1 MKSLYIMSLLGIAA
15 MLGSCKNQSHE
26 FESSQQQAVY
36 FPVQYPVRTLVLGET
51 RLDNSVD
58 LQNAF
63 HVGVCVG
70 GGYSNETSWTV
81 DYEVDPSLIPSEGM
95 KVKNTEG
102 EDVTLKVLPDY
113 YYTLEPENS
122 VVIPKG
128 SFNGLIR
135 VNMSDA
141 FFEDKDAC
149 SFDSDVI
156 YVLPMKIT
164 GSSCPKILW
173 GTSTVENPNLFD
185 NSHWVA
191 TDQPRFFT
199 LFGVKFINML
209 DGVFFHRG
217 KQFKMGADGEYALD
231 KEFAYD
237 EFEEGQT
244 ANITT
249 LLRNRSVYDRMGEW
263 QDGSKY
269 QTILDFSEKE
279 YGEGVIEV
287 SAPEGASYRV
297 FGTGKYYDSTTQ
309 FAKEHGSWLVDPQSG
324 EETPHLTMTLDYFV
338 EDLNGEN
345 YEFQDTLVFRNN
357 NVTFETF
364 TPIITAE

>member
-1 MKSLYIMSLLGIAA
+1 MKNLYIVSLLGIAA
-15 MLGSCKNQSHE
+15 MLGSCKNQYHE
-26 FESSQQQAVY
+26 FESSQEQAIY

-81 DYEVDPSLIPSEGM
+81 DYEVDPSLVPEGM
-95 KVKNTEG
+95 KATNAEG
-102 EDVTLKVLPDY
+102 EEVAVKVLPDY

-141 FFEDKDAC
+141 FFEDENAC
-149 SFDSDVI
+149 KFN
-156 YVLPMKIT
+156 YVLPLRIT

-173 GTSTVENPNLFD
+173 GTPSVENASIFD
-185 NSHWVA
+185 ATQWTA

-199 LFGVKFINML
+199 LFGVKYINML

-217 KQFKMGADGEYALD
+217 KQFKMDVDGEYTLD
-231 KEFAYD
+231 KEFAYN

-249 LLRNRSVYDRMGEW
+249 LLRNRSAYDRMG
-263 QDGSKY
+263 DGRM
-269 QTILDFSEKE
+269 
-279 YGEGVIEV
+279 EV
-287 SAPEGASYRV
+287 NIRRY
-297 FGTGKYYDSTTQ
+297 
-309 FAKEHGSWLVDPQSG
+309 
-324 EETPHLTMTLDYFV
+324 
-338 EDLNGEN
+338 
-345 YEFQDTLVFRNN
+345 
-357 NVTFETF
+357 
-364 TPIITAE
+364 

>member
-1 MKSLYIMSLLGIAA
+1 MKSLYIMSLLGVAA
-15 MLGSCKNQSHE
+15 MLGSCKNQYHE
-26 FESSQQQAVY
+26 FESNQEQAIY

-70 GGYSNETSWTV
+70 GGYSNENSWTV
-81 DYEVDPSLIPSEGM
+81 DYEVDPSLVPEGM
-95 KVKNTEG
+95 KATNADG
-102 EDVTLKVLPDY
+102 EEVTVKVLPDY

-135 VNMSDA
+135 VNISDA
-141 FFEDKDAC
+141 FFEDENAC
-149 SFDSDVI
+149 KFN

-164 GSSCPKILW
+164 GSSGPKILW
-173 GTSTVENPNLFD
+173 GTPSVENANIFD
-185 NSHWVA
+185 ASQWSA

-217 KQFKMGADGEYALD
+217 KQFKMGTNGEYELE

-244 ANITT
+244 ANVTT
-249 LLRNRSVYDRMGEW
+249 LLRHRSAYDRMGEW

-279 YGEGVIEV
+279 YGEGIIEV
-287 SAPEGASYRV
+287 SAPEGANYRV

-338 EDLNGEN
+338 ENLNGEN
-345 YEFQDTLVFRNN
+345 YQFQDTLVFRNN

-364 TPIITAE
+364 TPVVSAE